1 MLSLMVFIIGHCRY
15 SSFLT
20 IWLLGVAFGVSGE
33 VLLGVPGH
41 MMGRGVG
48 GSTTCFQPHDF
59 YFVCCWN
66 LPSWYPNAVN
76 VKQLHR
82 TAVSC

>member
-41 MMGRGVG
+41 MMGGLHNLL
-48 GSTTCFQPHDF
+48 STDRKS
-59 YFVCCWN
+59 V
-66 LPSWYPNAVN
+66 V
-76 VKQLHR
+76 
-82 TAVSC
+82 

>member
-41 MMGRGVG
+41 MMGGLHNLL
-48 GSTTCFQPHDF
+48 STT
-59 YFVCCWN
+59 
-66 LPSWYPNAVN
+66 
-76 VKQLHR
+76 
-82 TAVSC
+82 

>member
-1 MLSLMVFIIGHCRY
+1 MCSSKQSTIIGPIDAQSLTRKMLSLMVFIIGHCRY

-41 MMGRGVG
+41 MMGGLHNLL
-48 GSTTCFQPHDF
+48 STT
-59 YFVCCWN
+59 
-66 LPSWYPNAVN
+66 
-76 VKQLHR
+76 
-82 TAVSC
+82 